1 MDPNMDL
8 ESSTMVWDWDLDP
21 GGQVVD
27 LSGCI
32 LPIDWQQPLLP
43 WTESTHLRPDHGAHI
58 VPSDPSNVQ
67 GWDTISTDAMEVDR
81 VLSQVVFPLPLPKS
95 VT

>member
-1 MDPNMDL
+1 MDP
-8 ESSTMVWDWDLDP
+8 EFSTMVWDWDLDP
-21 GGQVVD
+21 GDQVVD

-67 GWDTISTDAMEVDR
+67 GWDTISTDAMEVGR
-81 VLSQVVFPLPLPKS
+81 VLSQVVFP
-95 VT
+95 

>member
-1 MDPNMDL
+1 MTWN
-8 ESSTMVWDWDLDP
+8 WDLDP

-27 LSGCI
+27 LSGCDPD
-32 LPIDWQQPLLP
+32 LRELFPIDWEQPFLP
-43 WTESTHLRPDHGAHI
+43 WTESTHLRPDHGAHF
-58 VPSDPSNVQ
+58 VPSYLSHVQ